1 MPKLYFRVESDWEK
15 VLRLREEIV
24 KLESQLK
31 SMDANKAPAAVATLN
46 RQINEAQ
53 SQLKGMVSEAAKKAV
68 VMDGDFKSKIY
79 KGSQAVNDFT
89 QKIINQKAVVKDVEA
104 DVRRLTDAYRSV
116 RMNPLKAGNALG
128 ELNAAK
134 RALNEERSALFD
146 LTQQQANARLSV
158 RKLKDEY
165 ALYSTQVKD
174 STSSIFSLGK
184 ALGIIGG
191 VATLKQLGSKILDV
205 RSQFRSA
212 EVSLETIVGEE
223 QAKKLLSKNKQYAK
237 ISSLE
242 FMDIQSSTEMM
253 IGFNIE
259 AEKVPRYI
267 EAIGDISRGN
277 SQKFQSLSLA
287 FSQMSAAGKLMG
299 QDLNQMINA
308 GFNPLQFIAEKTGKT
323 IAQLK
328 DEMSKGAISAEMVQQ
343 AFIDATSAGGK
354 FYGMSQKQSE
364 EVAGQMSILSDTISN
379 KLNEIGESNEGL
391 IKAGIKG
398 ATALVNNYE
407 EIGKAITIL
416 ITTYGTYKTAL
427 VLSTLLE
434 EGGSKALWGKIA
446 ATKAATVAQATYNK
460 VLLMNPYVAVTAGV
474 VALGVALY
482 TLSDST
488 SAQEKEYKKLID
500 RQEKYDKYLENEK
513 RRIDDLL
520 SILQDELST
529 REAKLKAF
537 NELQKISP
545 SVFGTYETEKQ
556 LVDNLTEARKKENEQ
571 LLIKQKMMTS
581 YNQINDINSLKGL
594 KRLQEL
600 ERVGEAGRIRQGTQA
615 EYQSLYQQ
623 FNIKRDKGAF
633 ETDAEVIKGKIR
645 AITSIIGAD
654 QEKMRQS
661 QQIAWA
667 LSLEGMTKESAKA
680 YLKMYEG
687 YRIILRDSGKEW
699 LQIQGEEA
707 PLTDKMLVSRIQ
719 SLNDKIINIEE
730 KSAKDYINEAK
741 SAWDKAKKDVEDIK
755 TSAKT
760 YTSADQYEKEL
771 KKADDAEKAA
781 KERYEKLGGS
791 TTKKETESEKL
802 RKETEKYNVLLTKQ
816 ALEEKRR
823 AEDLQM
829 SVVEDRI
836 KAMDEGSK
844 KTIAQMEY
852 NFEKEMQT
860 IDREKEDA
868 LRRKIEDARA
878 AFEANPKNKG
888 KSFDSSGIT
897 LSDKDIE
904 MYDSRY
910 KSAILS
916 FEKEQAAF
924 KQRSKDSWN
933 DYLKEWGTVM
943 EKRKAITES
952 YSDKIAK
959 AETDG
964 EKESLKKQ
972 MQEELSNIDLSELKQ
987 SINWEAIFGNL
998 SALTK
1003 KQLQDVKKQLVAFKN
1018 SPEFK
1023 KNASPENVKII
1034 EEAINNLNTAIV
1046 DKEGL
1051 FGGIESSLL
1060 DYKNAVD
1067 KVTEAQ
1073 EKLKEALK
1081 SGDDAAIEKARKDLQ
1096 EAKDLQISAQSNV
1109 SKSQNKAISNIT
1121 AITNAITQLG
1131 EADVSLTSLGNT
1143 VGTLVDALSESGSQ
1157 IGGIISAL
1165 LAVMDQIGQKGLDGF
1180 LSDIIESS
1188 WQATGGLVESIGKVF
1203 GIKGAG
1209 GIFKGADYSGYNEM
1223 VAQYR
1228 RLNDIWDELI
1238 NSKKEYIEMSYGAE
1252 AYKASK
1258 EAEELINKSIESYR
1272 KLGVERLNSG
1282 ASTGSRSIGVR
1293 QRKRMS
1299 SSDWEEAQK
1308 ALGSAYDKAT
1318 EGRMTG
1324 LFDLSVEQLEKL
1336 KSEAPTF
1343 WAKLDDD
1350 VRGYLNSII
1359 EGQERIEEIQET
1371 LKESVTGVSFDSF
1384 FDSLLDSLYDVETT
1398 YKDIAD
1404 DMSEHMRKSLIKAFV
1419 IENYKDDIR
1428 KWYDMWAKSLED
1440 GKISSDEQKALDDL
1454 KSSIITGAVESTKL
1468 INDQFDTAAS
1478 SQKNTSKGFNT
1489 MDQDTGNEL
1498 KGRFTALQIS
1508 GEESKTQL
1516 VQQTALLISINE
1528 KMSLL
1533 NYMKGEAILSTPSA
1547 PDIADQN
1554 RAVIS
1559 NSYQPHININFPTD
1573 KIDSLASDVFAMK
1586 GIIDEMRTLQVEHIP
1601 DIAGNISRVV
1611 KNSPKINDKL
1621 DNINDNIKKAL

>member
-53 SQLKGMVSEAAKKAV
+53 SQLKGMVSEAAKTAV

-212 EVSLETIVGEE
+212 EVSLETMVGEE

-237 ISSLE
+237 ISPLE

-328 DEMSKGAISAEMVQQ
+328 DEMSKGAVSAEMVQQ

-868 LRRKIEDARA
+868 LRRKIEDARS

-933 DYLKEWGTVM
+933 DYLKEWGTMM

-972 MQEELSNIDLSELKQ
+972 MQEELSNIDLSELKD

-998 SALTK
+998 PALTK

-1023 KNASPENVKII
+1023 KNSTPEQMKVV
-1034 EEAINNLNTAIV
+1034 EESINNLNTAIA
-1046 DKEGL
+1046 DKGGL
-1051 FGGIESSLL
+1051 FGGIKDSLL
-1060 DYKNAVD
+1060 DYKKAVD
-1067 KVTEAQ
+1067 DVTDAQKKLTEAQ
-1073 EKLKEALK
+1073 AAA
-1081 SGDDAAIEKARKDLQ
+1081 DDAAIKKAEKDLE
-1096 EAKDLQISAQSNV
+1096 EAKGKKINAQSNV
-1109 SKSQNKAISNIT
+1109 NKSQEKAISNIT
-1121 AITNAITQLG
+1121 SITNAISQLG
-1131 EADVSLTSLGNT
+1131 EADVSLTSFGNT

-1157 IGGIISAL
+1157 VGGIISAL
-1165 LAVMDQIGQKGLDGF
+1165 IAVMDQIGQKGLGNF
-1180 LSDIIESS
+1180 VGDIFDAS
-1188 WQATGGLVESIGKVF
+1188 WHSTGGILDTVGEIF

-1209 GIFKGADYSGYNEM
+1209 GFFKGADYSGYNEM
-1223 VAQYR
+1223 VAQYS

-1238 NSKKEYIEMSYGAE
+1238 DSKKEYIEMSYGEE
-1252 AYKASK
+1252 AVKASK
-1258 EAEELINKSIESYR
+1258 EAEALINKSIESYR

-1282 ASTGSRSIGVR
+1282 ASTGSHSIGVR

-1299 SSDWEEAQK
+1299 SSDWSEAQK

-1384 FDSLLDSLYDVETT
+1384 FDGILDSLYDVETT

-1404 DMSEHMRKSLIKAFV
+1404 DMSDYMRKSLIKAFV

-1440 GKISSDEQKALDDL
+1440 NTISSDERKALDDL
-1454 KSSIITGAVESTKL
+1454 KSSIITGAVESAKL

>member
-15 VLRLREEIV
+15 VLRLREEII

-31 SMDANKAPAAVATLN
+31 SMDANKTPAAVATLN

-53 SQLKGMVSEAAKKAV
+53 FQLKGMVSEAAKAAV
-68 VMDGDFKSKIY
+68 VIGDDLKSKIY

-89 QKIINQKAVVKDVEA
+89 QKIIDQKAVVKDVEA
-104 DVRRLTDAYRSV
+104 DVRKLTTAYNNV
-116 RMNPLKAGNALG
+116 RRNPLQASSALA
-128 ELNAAK
+128 ELNSAK
-134 RALNEERSALFD
+134 RALDEEKSALFG

-174 STSSIFSLGK
+174 STSSTFSLGK
-184 ALGIIGG
+184 ALGVIGG
-191 VATLKQLGSKILDV
+191 VTALKQLGSQILDV

-212 EVSLETIVGEE
+212 EVSLETMIGEE
-223 QAKKLLSKNKQYAK
+223 QAKKLLSQTKQYAK
-237 ISSLE
+237 ISPLE

-391 IKAGIKG
+391 IKTGIKG
-398 ATALVNNYE
+398 ATALVDNYE

-416 ITTYGTYKTAL
+416 ITTYGTYKAAL

-474 VALGVALY
+474 VALGIALY
-482 TLSDST
+482 TLSDHTSEAEIAQRKFNETSENQKKVISDLRSNAESLIST
-488 SAQEKEYKKLID
+488 IKSETSTQ
-500 RQEKYDKYLENEK
+500 YDK
-513 RRIDDLL
+513 
-520 SILQDELST
+520 T
-529 REAKLKAF
+529 KAYK
-537 NELQKISP
+537 ELQKIMP
-545 SVFGTYETEKQ
+545 SIFSNMDIEK
-556 LVDNLTEARKKENEQ
+556 LKL
-571 LLIKQKMMTS
+571 M
-581 YNQINDINSLKGL
+581 DI
-594 KRLQEL
+594 
-600 ERVGEAGRIRQGTQA
+600 
-615 EYQSLYQQ
+615 
-623 FNIKRDKGAF
+623 
-633 ETDAEVIKGKIR
+633 
-645 AITSIIGAD
+645 
-654 QEKMRQS
+654 
-661 QQIAWA
+661 
-667 LSLEGMTKESAKA
+667 LSLNKLISEEMNRRE
-680 YLKMYEG
+680 
-687 YRIILRDSGKEW
+687 RIG
-699 LQIQGEEA
+699 
-707 PLTDKMLVSRIQ
+707 
-719 SLNDKIINIEE
+719 
-730 KSAKDYINEAK
+730 
-741 SAWDKAKKDVEDIK
+741 IK
-755 TSAKT
+755 TSAILRQHELNIINSKLNKAISDQAESPSSQKASIIESLQRQKEIAENSVKIANDSVKEIEKVQSESGKKSKITNTYKQDFDNAKKEWEDAKKELSKIEKDKDKFTSKQYEDAKKRSESTEKT
-760 YTSADQYEKEL
+760 YKD
-771 KKADDAEKAA
+771 
-781 KERYEKLGGS
+781 LGGS
-791 TTKKETESEKL
+791 TGSQLTKEEKAADKLKKETD
-802 RKETEKYNVLLTKQ
+802 KYNLLLSKQ
-816 ALEEKRR
+816 AVEEKRK

-829 SVVEDRI
+829 SVDEARI

-860 IDREKEDA
+860 IDRDKEDT
-868 LRRKIEDARA
+868 LRKKIEDARS
-878 AFEANPKNKG
+878 AFETNPKNKG
-888 KSFDSSGIT
+888 KVFSSSGIS
-897 LSDKDIE
+897 LSDKENE

-916 FEKEQAAF
+916 FEKEQVAF
-924 KQRSKDSWN
+924 NQKSRDAWN

-959 AETDG
+959 AETEG

-998 SALTK
+998 STLTK
-1003 KQLQDVKKQLVAFKN
+1003 KQLQDVKKQLIAFKN

-1023 KNASPENVKII
+1023 KNESPENVKII
-1034 EEAINNLNTAIV
+1034 EEAINNLNTAIA
-1046 DKEGL
+1046 DKGGL
-1051 FGGIESSLL
+1051 FGGIESSLM

-1073 EKLKEALK
+1073 KKLEEALK
-1081 SGDDAAIEKARKDLQ
+1081 SGDDAAIEKAKKDLQ
-1096 EAKDLQISAQSNV
+1096 NAQNSKVNAQSNV
-1109 SKSQNKAISNIT
+1109 TKSQNKAIDNIT
-1121 AITNAITQLG
+1121 AVTNAITQLG
-1131 EADVSLTSLGNT
+1131 EADVSLTSFGNT

-1157 IGGIISAL
+1157 VGGIISAL
-1165 LAVMDQIGQKGLDGF
+1165 IAVMDQIGQKGLGNF
-1180 LSDIIESS
+1180 VGDIFDAS
-1188 WQATGGLVESIGKVF
+1188 WHSTGGILDTVGEIF

-1209 GIFKGADYSGYNEM
+1209 GFFKGADYSGYNEM
-1223 VAQYR
+1223 VAQYS

-1238 NSKKEYIEMSYGAE
+1238 DSKKEYIEMSYGEE
-1252 AYKASK
+1252 AVKASK
-1258 EAEELINKSIESYR
+1258 EAESLINKSIESYR
-1272 KLGVERLNSG
+1272 TLGVERLNSG
-1282 ASTGSRSIGVR
+1282 ASTGSHSIGIR

-1318 EGRMTG
+1318 EGRMVG

-1359 EGQERIEEIQET
+1359 EGQKRIEEIQET

-1384 FDSLLDSLYDVETT
+1384 FDGILDSLYDVETT
-1398 YKDIAD
+1398 YEDIAD
-1404 DMSEHMRKSLIKAFV
+1404 DMSDYMRKSLIKAFV

-1440 GKISSDEQKALDDL
+1440 NTISSDEQKALDDL
-1454 KSSIITGAVESTKL
+1454 KSSIITGAVESAKL
-1468 INDQFDTAAS
+1468 INDQFGTSESS
-1478 SQKNTSKGFNT
+1478 SQEATSKGFNT

-1498 KGRFTALQIS
+1498 NGRFAALQIS

-1516 VQQTALLISINE
+1516 VQQTALLASINE

-1533 NYMKGEAILSTPSA
+1533 DYMKGGAILSTPNV